1 MSLGTVVRGVASSLL
16 KNVKAE
22 GLLGNEALNT
32 MSERMSSLQRTTLLE
47 AVRIRWV
54 QMRWKIRRI
63 KKWPNYQWNPSY
75 FILDSA
81 LSLLVLSNPQ
91 FRRDVNAS
99 ELVKGLPDSLLSSL
113 SLSTLEKANLSSV
126 DQLQGRGWTRA
137 QVYTL
142 DSNIKIQI
150 HYHSTHFSLISLF
163 LSVVSFPSEED
174 FG

>member
-1 MSLGTVVRGVASSLL
+1 MSSFRKRCDKNKKVTISEVISEIPPTSSL
-16 KNVKAE
+16 
-22 GLLGNEALNT
+22 
-32 MSERMSSLQRTTLLE
+32 
-47 AVRIRWV
+47 
-54 QMRWKIRRI
+54 
-63 KKWPNYQWNPSY
+63 
-75 FILDSA
+75 IL
-81 LSLLVLSNPQ
+81 LSLSWFYPQ